1 MVINESRK
9 LGGFFMSELT
19 IRKKMALRMKFP
31 HQLIIIIAIVFLAM
45 IATWLIPAG
54 TYSTIDINGRKAID
68 ASSFSYVEK
77 SPVSI
82 WDALLSLPRGYIKN
96 IKIIV
101 MVMVIA
107 GSMSVINATRAFDAS
122 VGKIAARYKD
132 NLNVIIP
139 LLLGLFSI
147 LGTMGINTPI
157 IAFVPLGLLLGRN
170 LGGDNL
176 VGVALA
182 VMGMTAGLAG
192 GAFCTSSTVVA
203 QTLAGLPVFSGWQ
216 LRIAATVVF
225 WLSGS
230 IFLIRYTRKV
240 QSDPSRSIL
249 YGAEGIEET
258 VVEQEVLELSPRRV
272 GSLIAFLI
280 GFGIVVYGA
289 LNGMST
295 ADEMPIVFLL
305 TAVACGLIYGFSA
318 NDITKEFVKGV
329 KNISGAL
336 LVIGCATGIGIVLD
350 SGKVLHTIVHGL
362 AGLFENSTGY
372 IAALG
377 MYVSNLLINFPI
389 VSSSGQAAVVIPI
402 FSGMA
407 DILGLTQ
414 QSVVQAF
421 NFGDALTNMMSPV
434 SGVMMASIG
443 IGGIALDRWYKFI
456 WKWIAM
462 WCCIAVVFVIIGVA
476 INYGPF

>member
-1 MVINESRK
+1 MTNKSTRVK
-9 LGGFFMSELT
+9 KGFT
-19 IRKKMALRMKFP
+19 FP
-31 HQLIIIIAIVFLAM
+31 HQIIIILMILVLAM
-45 IATWLIPAG
+45 ILTWIIPAG
-54 TYSTIDINGRKAID
+54 NYGTIKINGRQAID
-68 ASSFSYVEK
+68 ATSFTYVEQ
-77 SPVSI
+77 SPMSI
-82 WDALLSLPRGYIKN
+82 WDTLLALPQGYIKN

-107 GSMSVINATRAFDAS
+107 GAMSVINATRAFDAS
-122 VGKIAARYKD
+122 VGKLAAKYKD

-139 LLLGLFSI
+139 LLLGLFAV

-157 IAFVPLGLLLGRN
+157 IAFVPLGLLLGKN

-203 QTLAGLPVFSGWQ
+203 QTLAGLPTFSGWQ
-216 LRIAATVVF
+216 LRIIATVIF

-230 IFLIRYTRKV
+230 IFLVRYTRKV
-240 QSDPSRSIL
+240 QADPSRSIL
-249 YGAEGIEET
+249 YSTENIEE
-258 VVEQEVLELSPRRV
+258 VVVKHEELELTPRRI
-272 GSLIAFLI
+272 GALIAFLI
-280 GFGIVVYGA
+280 GFGVVVYGA
-289 LNGMST
+289 LNGMQT
-295 ADEMPIVFLL
+295 ADEMPVVFLL

-318 NDITKEFVKGV
+318 NEITKEFVNGV

-336 LVIGCATGIGIVLD
+336 LVIGCASGIGIVLS
-350 SGKVLHTIVHGL
+350 SGNVLHTIVHAL
-362 AGLFENSTGY
+362 ASVFENSTGY
-372 IAALG
+372 VAALG
-377 MYVSNLLINFPI
+377 MYISNLLINFPI

-414 QSVVQAF
+414 QTVVQTF

-434 SGVMMASIG
+434 SSVMMASIG

>member
-1 MVINESRK
+1 
-9 LGGFFMSELT
+9 
-19 IRKKMALRMKFP
+19 
-31 HQLIIIIAIVFLAM
+31 
-45 IATWLIPAG
+45 
-54 TYSTIDINGRKAID
+54 
-68 ASSFSYVEK
+68 
-77 SPVSI
+77 
-82 WDALLSLPRGYIKN
+82 
-96 IKIIV
+96 
-101 MVMVIA
+101 MVIA
-107 GSMSVINATRAFDAS
+107 GAMSVINATKAFDAS
-122 VGKIAARYKD
+122 VGKLAARYKD

-139 LLLGLFSI
+139 LLLGLFAV

-157 IAFVPLGLLLGRN
+157 IAFVPLGLLLGKN

-203 QTLAGLPVFSGWQ
+203 QTLAGLPTFSGWQ
-216 LRIAATVVF
+216 LRIAATVFF

-230 IFLIRYTRKV
+230 VFLVRYARKV
-240 QSDPSRSIL
+240 QADPSRSIL
-249 YGAEGIEET
+249 YRVENVEET
-258 VVEQEVLELSPRRV
+258 VVEQEELELTPRRI
-272 GSLIAFLI
+272 GALIAFLI
-280 GFGIVVYGA
+280 GFGVVVYGA
-289 LNGMST
+289 LNGMKT
-295 ADEMPIVFLL
+295 ADEMPVVFLL

-318 NDITKEFVKGV
+318 NDITKEFVNGV
-329 KNISGAL
+329 RNISGAL
-336 LVIGCATGIGIVLD
+336 LVIGCATGIGIVLS
-350 SGKVLHTIVHGL
+350 SGNVLHTIVHAL
-362 AGLFENSTGY
+362 ASVFENSTGY

-414 QSVVQAF
+414 QTVVQTF

-434 SGVMMASIG
+434 SSVMMASIG

-456 WKWIAM
+456 WKWIVM